1 MEYYGK
7 ILCIS
12 KDDLTRDDRPLLG
25 DYRLDVTKAP
35 IMTVSCF
42 DQLVYRKIIQVIRK
56 GIGRGV
62 KSLVSVDSLPDKY
75 KKLVEQKYGSMDA
88 EILRNWFA
96 SHWEV
101 DTYARSFYSRF
112 RLPSGKPLEPEQ
124 QLEYTFNTSS

>member
-25 DYRLDVTKAP
+25 DYQLDVTKAP

-42 DQLVYRKIIQVIRK
+42 DQLVYRKKMLVVRK

-62 KSLVSVDSLPDKY
+62 TALVSVDSLPDKY
-75 KKLVEQKYGSMDA
+75 KK
-88 EILRNWFA
+88 
-96 SHWEV
+96 
-101 DTYARSFYSRF
+101 
-112 RLPSGKPLEPEQ
+112 
-124 QLEYTFNTSS
+124 